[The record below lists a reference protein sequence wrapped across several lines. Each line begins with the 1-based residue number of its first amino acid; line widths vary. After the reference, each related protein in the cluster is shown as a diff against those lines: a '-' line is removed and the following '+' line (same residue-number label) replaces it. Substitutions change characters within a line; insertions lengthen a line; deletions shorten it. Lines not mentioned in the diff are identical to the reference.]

1 MSKMFVRYSGN
12 VASFKEANLETT
24 YNDSI
29 VFIGDGEAIYAKG
42 KYYGDVKAA
51 VDDLELNYEAV
62 QNQLNGL
69 KYFSKISNGSNSA
82 EVASA
87 GGVITIKGDGTTV
100 NTTLDSNGITVGLT
114 DATKT
119 AIEETLPNSITA
131 VDAKLG
137 EKGAAA
143 SSNPDATA
151 FGRIKNL
158 ETIVAGLTG
167 EEGGNVESVD
177 AKITNK
183 INELDVAI
191 TGDDYVKTIK
201 QVDGK
206 IIATTGTFDF
216 DTAGAADTV
225 KTQVI
230 GDEGDLAT
238 ANTIYGV
245 KKYADEKAS
254 AAEIAAKNAAAND
267 ATAKANQALADAK
280 ADATAKIEALDA
292 DVTSAEADHKVRVQV
307 VEVDGKITAVNVTE
321 SDIASAATL
330 KSVKEDVDYF
340 LGSALNKE
348 NAEAV
353 KDTLKE
359 IQDYIDSDAQGAQA
373 MTASIK
379 DAKDAADA
387 AQSAA
392 DKAQEEVD
400 ALEEVVEGVKSTA
413 NAAATK
419 TALDAE
425 VARADAAEKANAA
438 AIKAISDNYLK
449 ASDKEAL
456 TQAING
462 KVSSVD
468 YAIDKAALEKADTD
482 NLDAAKDYAD
492 GLVEALDVTDTAVA
506 GEYVSAVNETDGKIA
521 VTRAALPTYTLS
533 TGSVNGTI
541 ALNGVDAAV
550 KGLGSAAYTETAAY
564 ATAAQGA
571 LAETAAQQATTY
583 TKAEVNA
590 MWTWEEL

>member
-1 MSKMFVRYSGN
+1 MFVRYSGS
-12 VASFKEANLETT
+12 VAAFKEANLETT

-51 VDDLELNYEAV
+51 VDALELNYEAV

-69 KYFSKISNGSNSA
+69 KYFSKISNGSTNA
-82 EVASA
+82 EVTTA
-87 GGVITIKGDGTTV
+87 GGVITIKGDGATV

-119 AIEETLPNSITA
+119 AINETIPNSIAA

-143 SSNPDATA
+143 ASDPDATA

-177 AKITNK
+177 AKITNA
-183 INELDVAI
+183 INALDVDI

-206 IIATTGTFDF
+206 IITTTGTFDF
-216 DTAGAADTV
+216 DAAGAADNV
-225 KTQVI
+225 KTQLI
-230 GDEGDLAT
+230 GAEGDLAT
-238 ANTIYGV
+238 VNTIYGA
-245 KKYADEKAS
+245 KKYADDKAS
-254 AAEIAAKNAAAND
+254 AAENAAKVAAADD
-267 ATAKANQALADAK
+267 ATGKANKALADAK
-280 ADATAKIEALDA
+280 LDATAKIEALDA

-330 KSVKEDVDYF
+330 RSVKEDVDYF

-359 IQDYIDSDAQGAQA
+359 IQDYINSDAQGAQA

-419 TALDAE
+419 AALDAE

-438 AIKAISDNYLK
+438 AIKAISDDYLK
-449 ASDKEAL
+449 ASDKDAL
-456 TQAING
+456 NQAING

-468 YAIDKAALEKADTD
+468 YAVDKAALVKADTD

-492 GLVEALDVTDTAVA
+492 GLVEALDVTDTAVS
-506 GEYVSAVNETDGKIA
+506 GEYVSAVSETDGKIA

-533 TGSVNGTI
+533 TGSVNGTV

-564 ATAAQGA
+564 ATAAQGTKA
-571 LAETAAQQATTY
+571 DAAAPQATTY
-583 TKAEVNA
+583 TKTEVDA